1 MVYISRVQRPDSRR
15 RILQRRQHVVRSQH
29 SPAIMAERSLHPSL
43 GSEVT
48 TTDNDFFVRIDV
60 KHFTPQE
67 ITVGARGQSLNIHA
81 RHGERQDEHGIIS
94 REFTRQYMLPRHVD
108 KSAVTCSVSP
118 DGVLT
123 IKAPKLAQGN
133 GSQER
138 IVPITQETS

>member
-1 MVYISRVQRPDSRR
+1 MSRTCLDCLMHPLYTPFLNFFIRSVFLTSPFSLSVFSQYVQ
-15 RILQRRQHVVRSQH
+15 
-29 SPAIMAERSLHPSL
+29 
-43 GSEVT
+43 
-48 TTDNDFFVRIDV
+48 
-60 KHFTPQE
+60 
-67 ITVGARGQSLNIHA
+67 
-81 RHGERQDEHGIIS
+81 
-94 REFTRQYMLPRHVD
+94 HVD

>member
-1 MVYISRVQRPDSRR
+1 MHTLYRPFPNFFIRAVFLTAPLSVFSQYVQ
-15 RILQRRQHVVRSQH
+15 
-29 SPAIMAERSLHPSL
+29 
-43 GSEVT
+43 
-48 TTDNDFFVRIDV
+48 
-60 KHFTPQE
+60 
-67 ITVGARGQSLNIHA
+67 
-81 RHGERQDEHGIIS
+81 
-94 REFTRQYMLPRHVD
+94 HVD